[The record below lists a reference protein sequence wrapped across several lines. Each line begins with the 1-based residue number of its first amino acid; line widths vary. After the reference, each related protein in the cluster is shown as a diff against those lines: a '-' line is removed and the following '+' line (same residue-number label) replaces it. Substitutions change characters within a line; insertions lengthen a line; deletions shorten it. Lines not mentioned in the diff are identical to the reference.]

1 MKVFVCVYGGGGGGG
16 IQPVD
21 GQGKREPNAA
31 FRVQF
36 SSRNYQKDIKRRI
49 INLLKYTRTVQAS

>member
-1 MKVFVCVYGGGGGGG
+1 MKVFVCVYGGGGG

-36 SSRNYQKDIKRRI
+36 SSRNYQKDI